1 MTTTGPDRTQRART
15 QSRGDM
21 LGDLLLREGLV
32 GEEDLADALAAQRAS
47 GERLGR
53 ILMNRGLVRRIDMGQ
68 ALAHQWGWEFCD
80 LQVTPCD
87 PALATRGNPEEYT
100 REGWFPVS
108 ERDGTV
114 TIAVS
119 DRPTKGRVRRWAA
132 ELGAERI
139 YMVATTDWDIQ
150 EAICRTFAD
159 TLAHDAAFALTER
172 DPRLSALSGFATW
185 HKLAA
190 GAAIGLIGAALWLWP
205 WMTLAAVLAVG
216 SAIFTVAIAF
226 KLIVTVAGVSVVR
239 RSEREARERTSGPRI
254 PDHELPTYTI
264 LVPVYKE
271 SNIIAGLIDHL
282 GALDYPR
289 EKLEILLLME
299 EDDEETLAAARAAHP
314 PEMIRFVVIPDGAP
328 KTKPRACN
336 VGLFFARGEFLV
348 IYDAED
354 RPEPGQLRDAVAGFR
369 ATGPET
375 ICLQARLN
383 YFNARENLLTRMF
396 TLEYS
401 YWFDYMLPGLDRL
414 RLPLPLGGTSNHF
427 RTEPLRKLSG
437 WDAWNVTEDAD
448 LGLRAGAEGYRVGVI
463 DSTTYE
469 EACSRLRPWIRQR
482 TRWIK
487 GYMQTAVVH
496 TRNPWR
502 FTRSCGARGLVT
514 LALLVAG
521 TPLVFMAAPVMWL
534 LSLAWLLL
542 AVFQFGA
549 SDVLPGEI
557 EIVGLLNLVIGNGL
571 IVALHA
577 LAVGRRKLWWL
588 LPFALLAPLY
598 WLLHSFASWR
608 AAVQLLHNPFYW
620 EKTPH
625 GLGESAP
632 EGGLP
637 VPAEVT
643 G

>member
-1 MTTTGPDRTQRART
+1 
-15 QSRGDM
+15 
-21 LGDLLLREGLV
+21 
-32 GEEDLADALAAQRAS
+32 
-47 GERLGR
+47 
-53 ILMNRGLVRRIDMGQ
+53 
-68 ALAHQWGWEFCD
+68 
-80 LQVTPCD
+80 
-87 PALATRGNPEEYT
+87 
-100 REGWFPVS
+100 
-108 ERDGTV
+108 
-114 TIAVS
+114 
-119 DRPTKGRVRRWAA
+119 
-132 ELGAERI
+132 
-139 YMVATTDWDIQ
+139 
-150 EAICRTFAD
+150 
-159 TLAHDAAFALTER
+159 
-172 DPRLSALSGFATW
+172 
-185 HKLAA
+185 
-190 GAAIGLIGAALWLWP
+190 
-205 WMTLAAVLAVG
+205 
-216 SAIFTVAIAF
+216 
-226 KLIVTVAGVSVVR
+226 
-239 RSEREARERTSGPRI
+239 
-254 PDHELPTYTI
+254 
-264 LVPVYKE
+264 
-271 SNIIAGLIDHL
+271 
-282 GALDYPR
+282 
-289 EKLEILLLME
+289 ME

-314 PEMIRFVVIPDGAP
+314 PEMIRFVIIPEGAP

-354 RPEPGQLRDAVAGFR
+354 RPEPSQLREAVAGFR

-401 YWFDYMLPGLDRL
+401 YWFDYMLPGLDKL

-427 RTEPLRKLSG
+427 RTDPLRRLSG

-496 TRNPWR
+496 TRNPWKFGR
-502 FTRSCGARGLVT
+502 RCGTRGLVT

-534 LSLAWLLL
+534 LSLAWLGVSLL
-542 AVFQFGA
+542 QFGTA
-549 SDVLPGEI
+549 DVLPGEI
-557 EIVGLLNLVIGNGL
+557 EIVGLVNLVLGNGL

-588 LPFALLAPLY
+588 LPFALVAPFY
-598 WLLHSFASWR
+598 WMLHSFASWR
-608 AAVQLLHNPFYW
+608 AAIQLLHNPFYW

-632 EGGLP
+632 EAQLP
-637 VPAEVT
+637 VTVAEPAA
-643 G
+643 